1 MTLWLPGHL
10 MFAISKTMLY
20 NSPGILTENKKR
32 PTKSPKIGRAEFLLN
47 DGGLKLK
54 NTPDFKEHPIF
65 LIALLLACSVF
76 FASCSGD
83 TSSNSSPTLPASNTP
98 TSAITPI
105 GAQATCLTI
114 HSPSLLKLAD
124 GHYKLVDEIDNCS
137 RKDTGPLKITT
148 QIDTETTKQST
159 NLMGPATLPAN
170 GKAMYHTFTG
180 QTSGTNKEIHF
191 PSPSSPSAIVTVLVT
206 INGAVQGE
214 WDGQVT
220 IPA

>member
-1 MTLWLPGHL
+1 
-10 MFAISKTMLY
+10 MFAIVKPMLY

-32 PTKSPKIGRAEFLLN
+32 PTTSPKIEHAEFLLN
-47 DGGLKLK
+47 NGGLKLK
-54 NTPDFKEHPIF
+54 NAPGFKEHPIL
-65 LIALLLACSVF
+65 LIALLLACTVF

-83 TSSNSSPTLPASNTP
+83 TSSNSSPTPPASNTQ

-105 GAQATCLTI
+105 GAVAICLTVN
-114 HSPSLLKLAD
+114 SPSLVKLAD

-137 RKDTGPLKITT
+137 GKDAGPLQITT
-148 QIDTETTKQST
+148 QIDTQTTKQST
-159 NLMGPATLPAN
+159 NLMGPATIPAH

-180 QTSGTNKEIHF
+180 QTGGTNKEIHF
-191 PSPSSPSAIVTVLVT
+191 PSPSSSSALVMVLVT

-220 IPA
+220 IPVW